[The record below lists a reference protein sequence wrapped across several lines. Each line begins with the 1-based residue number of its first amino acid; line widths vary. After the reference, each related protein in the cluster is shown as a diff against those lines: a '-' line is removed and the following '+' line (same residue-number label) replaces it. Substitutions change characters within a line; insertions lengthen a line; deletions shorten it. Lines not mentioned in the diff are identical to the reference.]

1 MKTTKFMKEA
11 SFAAVIILLM
21 IFCSNNSVAAET
33 TAPPADTWQYEFT
46 LYGWFAS
53 IDGKLKYDVPPG
65 SGGEVGVDISD
76 ILDSL
81 NFMFMGVFEARKNKL
96 SFAADL
102 IYMSLSN
109 SKSTEIRIGP
119 GPGPGIPLS
128 VHAGLSLKAWV
139 VSGIVGYDVVQTNKN
154 RMAAIGGVRYLD
166 LSGDTDI
173 TVNGPLPPTPPPAYI
188 SGSNEFWDGIIGIRG
203 AFMLNENWYIP
214 YYADIGTGQSDLTWQ
229 LFAGFGYMFNWGD
242 IKLGYRYLEY
252 DMDDDKLVQDLKLY
266 GPVLGI
272 GFRF

>member
-33 TAPPADTWQYEFT
+33 TAPADTWQYEFT

-214 YYADIGTGQSDLTWQ
+214 YYADIGAGQSDLTWQ
-229 LFAGFGYMFNWGD
+229 LFAGIGYMFNWGD